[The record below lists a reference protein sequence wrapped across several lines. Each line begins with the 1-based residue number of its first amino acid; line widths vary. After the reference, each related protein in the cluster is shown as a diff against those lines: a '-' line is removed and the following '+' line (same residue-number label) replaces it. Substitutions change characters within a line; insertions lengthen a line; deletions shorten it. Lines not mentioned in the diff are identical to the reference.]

1 MITITTFAQ
10 VMVLFAKTSSSS
22 SKTSMV
28 LDILNKIPTWTL
40 RAKELPRLKQI
51 IEALR
56 TPQATLKEWR
66 GKYKLIHALGDWF
79 TFGHS
84 LGALSTHKPSRK
96 VIFTPEAPVIL
107 TMTSC
112 KRLDLLSRTID
123 SMLDHILDLQKH
135 VREWIVIDDNSSI
148 NDRNK
153 MKCLYPFIT
162 FMDKSEADKGHP
174 RSMNILR
181 STLLQTNARFVLHVE
196 DDWEFWY
203 PDEYISKCLEVFQ
216 SSKEPLGQV
225 LVNFEYAEDQRTA
238 QDIWN
243 RDMHYTS
250 SSVRYFI
257 HEYFTGLKLAQ
268 EEYKLEGRASMYWP
282 HFSFRV
288 GLTDLDV
295 FRTIGEFNETA
306 NHFELEYA
314 HRYVE
319 KGYKTASLD
328 GCYCTHI
335 GRRTYEK
342 NTDKLNAY
350 DLNQE
355 HQFVG
360 KEKQKQQETNIPVQR
375 IQTYVINLARRPERL
390 LKFVALNNQE
400 MQSYEIVD
408 AVDGSVLQPDIKLQ
422 KLFETGDYHFR
433 RGIVGCAY
441 SHLKIWAEF
450 LKTPG
455 ETCVVLEDDVQLC
468 HQFSY
473 KLMHLLNTCSF
484 DLMFLHWNANR
495 GVNNENWKLNF
506 TKPIGET
513 WTVQESILK
522 NMGSGAAY
530 VLTRKAAKHLLNWVN
545 VHGMPNAVD
554 WVLMKQPDLTI
565 MYSKPMLAFASC
577 VQENQTVP
585 SDIQHDYAS
594 VGFSTPSEELKAE
607 FERWGN
613 GVVHQST
620 YESKDWS
627 YLKSKVV
634 VIHKDIHVP
643 IYLPVKWYLVGESKI
658 VVPDI
663 FLTSKLYSKIPW
675 FSNRLNFNSV

>member
-634 VIHKDIHVP
+634 VIPKDIHVP
-643 IYLPVKWYLVGESKI
+643 IYLPVKWYLVAQSKI

-675 FSNRLNFNSV
+675 FSNRLNFNSI